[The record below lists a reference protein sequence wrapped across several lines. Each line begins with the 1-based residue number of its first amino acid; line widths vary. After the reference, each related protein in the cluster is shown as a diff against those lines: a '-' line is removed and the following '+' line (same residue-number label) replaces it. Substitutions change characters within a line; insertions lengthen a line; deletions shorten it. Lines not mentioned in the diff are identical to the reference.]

1 MSTEKKVWII
11 VVVSVALFAFGLYN
25 VYKPDTLPM
34 SFIRGD
40 VREITPGVLVGPY
53 PTEREIK
60 RLKRIGVVG
69 FVNLMDASNPLEKD
83 LFKAETKAAGKYGL
97 QVVNFP
103 MGIIKLNGKANKATV
118 AKAVEKAR
126 QLAETTGVQE
136 SIYIHCYLGRH
147 RVGVF
152 AEAYLAAYGNTTG
165 ESEPATIV
173 PTNRAAQPKN
183 P

>member
-1 MSTEKKVWII
+1 MSTEKKVWVII
-11 VVVSVALFAFGLYN
+11 LVSAMLFAFGLYN

-40 VREITPGVLVGPY
+40 VREIAPGVLVGPY

-60 RLKRIGVVG
+60 KLKRIGVVS

-83 LFKAETKAAGKYGL
+83 LFKAETKAAAKYGL
-97 QVVNFP
+97 TVVNFP

-118 AKAVEKAR
+118 AKAVESTR
-126 QLAETTGVQE
+126 QLAEKTGPEE
-136 SIYIHCYLGRH
+136 SIYVHCYLGRH

-152 AEAYLAAYGNTTG
+152 AAAYLAGNTTA
-165 ESEPATIV
+165 ESEPA
-173 PTNRAAQPKN
+173 RSESSKKAAQPKSH
-183 P
+183 

>member
-11 VVVSVALFAFGLYN
+11 VIVSAVLFTFGLYN

-60 RLKRIGVVG
+60 RLKRIGVVS

-83 LFKAETKAAGKYGL
+83 LFKTERKAAEKYGL
-97 QVVNFP
+97 TVVNFP
-103 MGIIKLNGKANKATV
+103 MGIVKLKGKSNKATV
-118 AKAVEKAR
+118 SKAVEQTLKMA
-126 QLAETTGVQE
+126 QATGAEE
-136 SIYIHCYLGRH
+136 SIYVHCYLGRH
-147 RVGVF
+147 RVGLF
-152 AEAYLAAYGNTTG
+152 AEAYLRALG
-165 ESEPATIV
+165 EPAKKSEPEEKTE
-173 PTNRAAQPKN
+173 TPKG